1 MLESEL
7 DEKESLKVI
16 VQRLMDEVRGLF
28 WLYLTSIIL
37 QCTVTS
43 TITILLRFLDLKQE
57 IQVHERHSDNNK
69 PTERVR
75 SIVDSNKLQAELES
89 NSPASQ
95 VVPQTIPPSNTTTSP
110 IKSRIHNVFVKT
122 THIFRSTLTKRSS
135 KIIDAD
141 SLNQAS
147 NKAQTIKKDKILLN
161 ILHKLKRI

>member
-1 MLESEL
+1 M
-7 DEKESLKVI
+7 
-16 VQRLMDEVRGLF
+16 
-28 WLYLTSIIL
+28 
-37 QCTVTS
+37 
-43 TITILLRFLDLKQE
+43 
-57 IQVHERHSDNNK
+57 HERHSDNNK